1 MYLRITAT
9 AILIL
14 IFVKMSNCASV
25 SINYSLSMPE
35 PSNHYF
41 EVEVSFSGITEEYI
55 DLILPVWRP
64 GRYFILDFPSGVQEF
79 KASNSNIKL
88 DWEKTD
94 KCTWRIETGL
104 RKNESDTVNVSYRVY
119 ANEFNLRTR
128 GLDEEHG
135 FVNGAAV
142 FMYSEK
148 YRNNPLTLEVIPY
161 AGWHVSTGLKSV
173 SGEANKFSAPDYD
186 YLADC
191 PLEIGTQKD
200 FSFNVEGIEHVIC
213 FFGEANYDIERMKS
227 DFTKIIKRN
236 FEFWGKIPYEKYV
249 FIIHCTPQ
257 SGGGTEH
264 INSNVVGVKPQ
275 DFENEDSYKNFLRLI
290 SHEFFHTWNV
300 KQLRPKGLTPYD
312 YTKENYTEEL
322 WIAEGGTSYY
332 DGLMILR
339 TGQYSIEDFFNEITK
354 AVESDRMRPGN
365 KVQSLA
371 ESSFDAWVKFWKGNQ
386 QSYNAEVDY
395 YRKGADVSLILDLEI
410 RNRSENKFSLDDI
423 FRRMFETFPLGVRG
437 YTNEDFKM
445 TCSELCGG
453 SFKEFFD
460 DYVYGTKPIDWEKY
474 LSFAG
479 LDIKG
484 SDSTV
489 VPVLGIAISDTSGRV
504 VINNVLPGSSA
515 EDAGLNA
522 EDEIIAL
529 DGVKADY
536 VTVEKKLNELKAGE
550 KVEITVF
557 KQNKLKK
564 VILKLEDRKITKY
577 HLQKITEQSDLQKSV
592 FESWLGLKR

>member
-1 MYLRITAT
+1 
-9 AILIL
+9 
-14 IFVKMSNCASV
+14 MSNSASV
-25 SINYSLSMPE
+25 SIDYSLAMPD
-35 PSNHYF
+35 PSTHYF
-41 EVEVSFSGITEEYI
+41 EVEVSFSGITDEHI

-64 GRYFILDFPSGVQEF
+64 GRYFILDFASGVQEF
-79 KASNSNIKL
+79 KASRDNTKL
-88 DWEKTD
+88 NWKKTD
-94 KCTWRIETGL
+94 KCKWRIETGL
-104 RKNESDTVNVSYRVY
+104 RRNESGTVNVSYRVY

-135 FVNGAAV
+135 FVNGTAV
-142 FMYSEK
+142 FMYAEK
-148 YRNNPLTLEVIPY
+148 YRNNPLTLEVISY
-161 AGWHVSTGLKSV
+161 TGWHVSTGLKSV
-173 SGEANKFSAPDYD
+173 NGETNKFSAPDYD
-186 YLADC
+186 HLADC
-191 PLEIGTQKD
+191 PLEIGSQKD
-200 FSFNVEGIEHVIC
+200 FSFKVDGREHIIC
-213 FFGEANYDIERMKS
+213 FFGDANYDIERMKS
-227 DFTKIIKRN
+227 DFTKIIKKN
-236 FEFWGKIPYEKYV
+236 FEFWRKIPYERYV

-264 INSNVVGVKPQ
+264 INSTGVGVKPQ
-275 DFENEDSYKNFLRLI
+275 DFEKEDSYKNFLRLI

-300 KQLRPKGLTPYD
+300 KQMKPNGLAPYD

-339 TGQYSIEDFFNEITK
+339 TGQYSVEDFFNEITK
-354 AVESDRMRPGN
+354 AVENDRMRPGN
-365 KVQSLA
+365 KIQSLA

-386 QSYNAEVDY
+386 QSFNAETDY

-410 RNRSENKFSLDDI
+410 RNRSENKFSLDDV
-423 FRRMFETFPLGVRG
+423 FRRMYETFLLGVTG
-437 YTNEDFKM
+437 YTNKDFMM
-445 TCSELCGG
+445 TCSTLCGG

-460 DYVYGTKPIDWEKY
+460 DYVYGTKPIEWEKY

-479 LDIKG
+479 LDLK
-484 SDSTV
+484 SNDSIVIPV
-489 VPVLGIAISDTSGRV
+489 VGIALSDTAGRLF
-504 VINNVLPGSSA
+504 IDNVLPGSSA

-522 EDEIIAL
+522 EDQIIAI

-564 VILKLEDRKITKY
+564 VTLKLEDKKITKY
-577 HLQKITEQSDLQKSV
+577 HLQKITESSKLQKSI
-592 FESWLGLKR
+592 FESWLGIKW